1 MSQVIKFAKLINP
14 NYFKL
19 AERENKVQVLTI
31 AFSHYCELAVWSLKA
46 GNIPYQEHGFAPGQ
60 HFLPVLS
67 VRMGTDQ
74 KYLSTS
80 SRVTGVK
87 EKTIQNSPELYAE
100 DEERRKKALKK
111 DKAMRS
117 GAVPVAI
124 TPDGKVLLDS
134 WAIAKSVPNLA
145 PIDPNLQ
152 KLLDEEV
159 GPLARQLTYSHILKT
174 KNLHY
179 FTRLCTENQGFFWN
193 LIFKIYA
200 GQELTKL
207 MRKLFTPSSD
217 PDIKQKST
225 ERLQNVLNQID
236 QQYLQP
242 AKAKGHAFLT
252 GDKLSVGDIALA
264 SLFAP
269 LITPP
274 QYYGGKYEKI
284 FTEFV
289 QTDEDVRR
297 DKEFWE
303 KTAVGQF
310 TLDLYKKH
318 R

>member
-1 MSQVIKFAKLINP
+1 
-14 NYFKL
+14 
-19 AERENKVQVLTI
+19 
-31 AFSHYCELAVWSLKA
+31 
-46 GNIPYQEHGFAPGQ
+46 
-60 HFLPVLS
+60 
-67 VRMGTDQ
+67 
-74 KYLSTS
+74 
-80 SRVTGVK
+80 VTGVK

-134 WAIAKSVPNLA
+134 WSIAKSVPNLA

-152 KLLDEEV
+152 KILDEEV
-159 GPLARQLTYSHILKT
+159 GPITRQLTYNHILKD
-174 KNLHY
+174 KNLHF

-200 GQELTKL
+200 GPELTKL
-207 MRKLFTPSSD
+207 MRKLFTPSSE
-217 PDIKQKST
+217 PDIQQRSKEKLQKAI
-225 ERLQNVLNQID
+225 NQIEE
-236 QQYLQP
+236 QYLLP
-242 AKAKGHAFLT
+242 AKAKGHVYLT
-252 GDKLSVGDIALA
+252 GDQLSVGDIALA

-284 FTEFV
+284 FKDLAESDSDI
-289 QTDEDVRR
+289 QQE
-297 DKEFWE
+297 KAFWQQ
-303 KTAVGQF
+303 TAVGQF
-310 TLDLYKKH
+310 TLDLYNKH